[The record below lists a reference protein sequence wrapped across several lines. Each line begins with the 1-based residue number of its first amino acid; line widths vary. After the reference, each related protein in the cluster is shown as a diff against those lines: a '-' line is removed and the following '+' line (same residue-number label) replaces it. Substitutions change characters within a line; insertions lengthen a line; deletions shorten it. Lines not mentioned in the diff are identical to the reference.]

1 MADGAAIAGS
11 VKRSVQNTAPFG
23 DCKKCDKAGF
33 PILPMRFAYTPK
45 ATVAQTKVASL
56 DGQDY
61 SLSAGVL
68 ALRML
73 SQGYLYMLDER
84 GAGTWRSFVV
94 GADGSLSEMTS
105 TTAAEPTEAQCGR
118 SDHNVRS
125 AAFSIRDPKQA
136 KRIWLAYF
144 SVVQTEHQLAVYEAG
159 LLGKAMPERSSE
171 DPEIDPTYVE
181 RRFQVYSVPDLMSAA
196 KAGSLAHPQAC
207 LFGKG
212 LGKLSEYAAEFTGKH
227 QVYAESITPGA
238 DYSGRASAIASRMA
252 GMHEGGGVAVYLHD
266 PMGIAMEIRHFA
278 NLRRLNIE
286 RINQKYSRQIAVKR
300 LIDQIGAS
308 WKAGGAEKAEEWVE
322 DYLDKID
329 SSKIESFESSF
340 KAEIG
345 NLPELLDAH
354 VEDCSSFANGW
365 ALQTCVRHDFD
376 VAEPE
381 SVLEMVCQTA
391 AVLGG
396 GALCEADRKNMVKE
410 FEKPAEKNLW
420 YWAITGGQKSLLANI
435 AENKAADVQGIIKS
449 SYSVYDAWLSE
460 HAGFTAQLQSRLAG
474 DLPDP
479 SRKLGPVR
487 VAAYRNALATDEAI
501 RNLITGAQGMLAD
514 IKFAGF
520 RNLRIFSIA
529 GALWYRTAVQPVLE
543 VVAVSDFIRDN
554 KESAWGHKL
563 ESRLQRSVD
572 PEGARRSSINLADV
586 TDELGE
592 AGRKK
597 IPLLRIQWG
606 EVIEVE
612 SLTGQQAREVS
623 RQVNR
628 RVRAQSKA
636 AASATRGGKF
646 TRTPLSSSMEK
657 IYEQLRKQGL
667 VEQMAKRA
675 QRELAEEAARIAAVR
690 ARNAGATV
698 VATPVAMQSLP
709 RATSGGWSTRA
720 IVVLKNGGAAGGLA
734 VWAAGFQ
741 VVALSASVKEW
752 KEKPSATVL
761 AKIVASFLGFT
772 GATLEAVGAMSLLR
786 AYFSGRAAGVF
797 ATRATAAGGI
807 LGGAAGIIAGV
818 LTMADAADLYD
829 QKDDD
834 AAIRMAFAGLLLAA
848 SGGATLVGGAGSV
861 GLISLWGGPIV
872 WAIIAV
878 GAAVVGLYLL
888 VAAEDKRDNPLQ
900 VWLRSC
906 IFGINPTYSNASEE
920 VQAVEKLFVIPF
932 AINVVWRKGKSV
944 LGFRFGGTVDVIID
958 APDVMPGQ
966 GWLGYRIVLEMSDGR
981 ILEASSN
988 RSIGSDL
995 REGLVDKNRISEGL
1009 EYQNRG
1015 LASPT
1020 SGGATLRKSESG
1032 GVMWRII
1039 YVSDELRR
1047 VTVTAKMWPDK
1058 ANNADL
1064 VLPAGSGMTE
1074 SVASGG

>member
-45 ATVAQTKVASL
+45 ATVAETKAASL

-61 SLSAGVL
+61 SLTAGAL

-94 GADGSLSEMTS
+94 AVDGSLSEMPS
-105 TTAAEPTEAQCGR
+105 VTTVEPSEAKCGR

-125 AAFSIRDPKQA
+125 AAFSIRDPKKA

-144 SVVQTEHQLAVYEAG
+144 SVVQTEHQLAVYEAA

-171 DPEIDPTYVE
+171 DPEIDPAYVE
-181 RRFQVYSVPDLMSAA
+181 KRFQLYSIPDLMSAA

-207 LFGKG
+207 LFGNG

-238 DYSGRASAIASRMA
+238 DYSARASAIASRMA
-252 GMHEGGGVAVYLHD
+252 GMHEGGGVAVYMHD

-278 NLRRLNIE
+278 SLRRLNIE

-300 LIDQIGAS
+300 LIEQIGAS
-308 WKAGGAEKAEEWVE
+308 WKAGGADKAEEWVE

-345 NLPELLDAH
+345 TLPELLDAH
-354 VEDCSSFANGW
+354 VKDCNSFTNGW

-396 GALCEADRKNMVKE
+396 GPLCDADRNNMVKE

-420 YWAITGGQKSLLANI
+420 YWVIAGGQKSLLANI
-435 AENKAADVQGIIKS
+435 AENKPADVQGIIKS
-449 SYSVYDAWLSE
+449 SYSVYDAWLAE
-460 HAGFTAQLQSRLAG
+460 HEKFTRQLQLRLAG
-474 DLPDP
+474 QPLDPDWP
-479 SRKLGPVR
+479 PGPVR
-487 VAAYRNALATDEAI
+487 DAVYRNALAADEAI
-501 RNLITGAQGMLAD
+501 RNMITGAQGMLTD

-520 RNLRIFSIA
+520 KNLRVFSIA
-529 GALWYRTAVQPVLE
+529 GALWFRTAVQPVLE
-543 VVAVSDFIRDN
+543 VVTVADFIRDN

-563 ESRLQRSVD
+563 EARLQRSVD
-572 PEGARRSSINLADV
+572 PEGVRRSSINLADV

-606 EVIEVE
+606 EIIEVE

-628 RVRAQSKA
+628 RIRAQSKA
-636 AASATRGGKF
+636 AAAASGTRKF

-657 IYEQLRKQGL
+657 IYEQLRRQGL
-667 VEQMAKRA
+667 IEQAAQRA
-675 QRELAEEAARIAAVR
+675 QRELAEETARVTAAR
-690 ARNAGATV
+690 ARNATASV
-698 VATPVAMQSLP
+698 VAMPAAMQSLP
-709 RATSGGWSTRA
+709 RSMSGGWSSRA
-720 IVVLKNGGAAGGLA
+720 IGVLKNGGAAGTLA

-741 VVALSASVKEW
+741 VVAIAATVKEW
-752 KEKPSATVL
+752 DEKPSTTVL
-761 AKIVASFLGFT
+761 AKIVASLLGFT
-772 GATLEAVGAMSLLR
+772 GATLEVIGAMSLLR
-786 AYFSGRAAGVF
+786 TYFSGRSAGVL
-797 ATRATAAGGI
+797 AMRATAAGGI
-807 LGGAAGIIAGV
+807 IGGAAGIITGV
-818 LTMADAADLYD
+818 LTLFDASDLVGDKDYD
-829 QKDDD
+829 AGGLMI
-834 AAIRMAFAGLLLAA
+834 AAGVMLTISGVTTVAGGAA
-848 SGGATLVGGAGSV
+848 SLGLV
-861 GLISLWGGPIV
+861 SLWGGPVV
-872 WAIIAV
+872 WAIVAV
-878 GAAVVGLYLL
+878 GAAIVGLYLL
-888 VAAEDKRDNPLQ
+888 VSAEDKRDNPLQ
-900 VWLRSC
+900 VWMRSC
-906 IFGINPTYSNASEE
+906 IFGIKPTYQSGEE
-920 VQAVEKLFVIPF
+920 ERQVVDKLFVIPF
-932 AINVVWRKGKSV
+932 AVTAVWRRGRSIM
-944 LGFRFGGTVDVIID
+944 GFSFGGTVDVTID
-958 APDVMPGQ
+958 APDVISGQ
-966 GWLGYRIVLEMSDGR
+966 GWLSYKIVLEMKDGR
-981 ILEASSN
+981 ILEAASS
-988 RSIGSDL
+988 RRIASDL
-995 REGLVDKNRISEGL
+995 REGLLDKNRISEGL
-1009 EYQNRG
+1009 EYHNRG

-1020 SGGATLRKSESG
+1020 SGGANLRKSDSG
-1032 GVMWRII
+1032 GVMWRLV
-1039 YVSDELRR
+1039 YVEDELKK
-1047 VTVTAKMWPDK
+1047 VGVTAFMWPDK
-1058 ANNADL
+1058 AGNPHL
-1064 VLPAGSGMTE
+1064 VLPGASGIVE
-1074 SVASGG
+1074 SVVAPD